1 MSTRR
6 GVLSLVASLLG
17 AIAAAV
23 SLPASSAASV
33 DTVRGGE
40 SGLHVP
46 FANYVELGNAG
57 IFVTPTRPAFL
68 TFRSI
73 AEGPVLHFP
82 ISDGTVESDTML
94 GTVNHQ
100 GGFLMQKIDSEG
112 TVSAELDVK
121 NLRIL
126 NGNMLVGDTAGLPVP
141 GPTADLVNSTHSK
154 DASTGVIHYEADA
167 QVNAVMATVLNT
179 YFSTSVFQ
187 DGMILGRLKSDINTL
202 GHVRPVAATP
212 MLLSLVPAYAACAA
226 ANRVHGPPLE
236 SPSCAPPAQR
246 SSELT
251 VGTADANG
259 EDPNFVGSVEMR
271 VMTGNP
277 LTTDDEADVRL
288 RADLSDVRRKSDLG
302 DYEGELEV
310 RTIVRL
316 TDRLNGSGLT
326 ESTTMRNFQFEFV
339 APCTP
344 TAGGSGSDCSVST
357 TADAV
362 TPGLIDEGARAVWQL
377 GQVSVADGGSD
388 GVASTEPNGVF
399 AVQGVFVP

>member
-179 YFSTSVFQ
+179 YFSTTVFHE
-187 DGMILGRLKSDINTL
+187 GLILGRLKSDINTL